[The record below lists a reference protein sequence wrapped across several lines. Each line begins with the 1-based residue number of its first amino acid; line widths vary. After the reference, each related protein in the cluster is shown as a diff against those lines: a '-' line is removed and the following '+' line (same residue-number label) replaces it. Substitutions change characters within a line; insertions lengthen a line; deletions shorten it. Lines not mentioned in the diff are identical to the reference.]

1 MDRTVKLL
9 LDKVTQLT
17 NRFNSL
23 TQNSK
28 KIHELPNAASKENVY
43 ISVSDGVNT
52 GKVIYEPSEVSKEEF
67 ENIANLEL
75 SHPQNSSVIQIKDS
89 EGNIISS
96 LDLSFL
102 NGNNVTLNIDEASN
116 TLQLLNFEGDVVSTV
131 NLDNLQPKSDQ
142 HIYNITAA
150 DVASPNDLTITLP
163 HDVKIKMPTFL
174 HIQGGFINNSHYTI
188 VGNKLIIHRAGIY
201 PISDTKIVTFSYY
214 Y

>member
-1 MDRTVKLL
+1 MDLTLKFV

-17 NRFNSL
+17 NRFNSM

-28 KIHELPNAASKENVY
+28 KIHELPNAASKDNVH
-43 ISVSDGVNT
+43 IAVSDGSTT

-67 ENIANLEL
+67 DNIANLEL
-75 SHPQNSSVIQIKDS
+75 SNIQNSSIIQIKDS
-89 EGNIISS
+89 EGNVITS
-96 LDLSFL
+96 LDLAFL
-102 NGNNVTLNIDEASN
+102 NGNNVTLNIDEATN

-131 NLDNLQPKSDQ
+131 NLDDLHPKSEE

-150 DVASPNDLTITLP
+150 DVASPNDLIISLS
-163 HDVKIKMPTFL
+163 HVVKINMPTFL
-174 HIQGGFINNSHYTI
+174 HIQGGFINNSHYT
-188 VGNKLIIHRAGIY
+188 VSGDKLTIHRAGIY